1 MAIYV
6 WNSARVTINGVNL
19 SNRCRAAT
27 LTYNAER
34 IEATAHTD
42 TARVYL
48 GGFKE
53 WTMDFEFNQDHAAAN
68 VDATLFPLVG
78 SSTVVVTIRPTTAA
92 VSATNPEYT
101 GTATLLE
108 YSPFTGTLGEAATAD
123 VSFVSGGTLTRGTT

>member
-6 WNSARVTINGVNL
+6 WNSARVTIDAVNL
-19 SNRCRAAT
+19 SDHVRSVT
-27 LTYNAER
+27 LAYSAEQ
-34 IEATAHTD
+34 IEATAMTD
-42 TARVYL
+42 SARVYL
-48 GGFKE
+48 GGFKN
-53 WTMDFEFNQDHAAAN
+53 WTIDCEFNQDHAASN

-92 VSATNPEYT
+92 VSTTNPEYT

-123 VSFVSGGTLTRGTT
+123 VSFTSGGTLTRGTT